1 MPSVLIT
8 GSSGFIGG
16 CICERFLTEGWE
28 TSGIGRREM
37 DQPGYIRFDL
47 SHPFTDS
54 VLAAIR
60 RSDVVLH
67 AAARSSPWGS
77 RRAFYSAN
85 VTATENLIQACEQN
99 GKPKLVYISSSSVY
113 YRPEDQIGIAESW
126 SLADPPVNLYAE
138 TKQIAEERIKQYS
151 GAWSIVR
158 PRAVYGKG
166 DTVLFPRILAA
177 AKAGKLPLL
186 TRPGTPAIGDLISI
200 ENLVEY
206 LFKIVAFPDVKGE
219 YNLTDNEPV
228 EIIPFLLKI
237 FERLGIESPKK
248 RLPVKTAFRVARV
261 VEFLYGTFLPWLEPP
276 ITRFG
281 VHVFAYSKTF
291 DVTRMIN
298 DLGPPKLSTEESVE
312 RFVSWVKDEDPYQL
326 N

>member
-1 MPSVLIT
+1 MPSILIT

-16 CICERFLTEGWE
+16 RICEKFSSQGWNV
-28 TSGIGRREM
+28 TGIGRREL
-37 DQPGYIRFDL
+37 DQPGYVRFDL
-47 SHPFTDS
+47 SQPFSNTVSDA
-54 VLAAIR
+54 VR

-77 RRAFYSAN
+77 RRVFYAAN
-85 VTATENLIQACEQN
+85 VEATERMVEACEKN

-113 YRPEDQIGIAESW
+113 YQPEDQIGLTES
-126 SLADPPVNLYAE
+126 SPQAKPAVNLYAE
-138 TKQIAEERIKQYS
+138 TKQVAEQCIRNYS
-151 GAWSIVR
+151 GCWSIVR

-186 TRPGTPAIGDLISI
+186 TRPGNPAVGDLISI

-206 LFKIVAFPDVKGE
+206 LFKITAEPGIKGE
-219 YNLTDNEPV
+219 YNLTDNDPV
-228 EIIPFLLKI
+228 EIIPFLLNI
-237 FERLGIESPKK
+237 FERLGIERPKK
-248 RLPVKTAFRVARV
+248 QLPVKTAFRVARA
-261 VEFLYGTFLPWLEPP
+261 VELLYGTLLPWIEPP

-291 DVTRMIN
+291 DVSRMIN
-298 DLGPPKLSTEESVE
+298 DLGPPKLSTKESVE
-312 RFVSWVKDEDPYQL
+312 RFVSWVQEEDPYRL
-326 N
+326 K